1 MTRAFVAVA
10 LPADVLDAVA
20 ERVALL
26 PIPSGGRI
34 ATREQWHITVQFL
47 GDDADIDAVAAAF
60 ANQPLDLGAGDLRL
74 GGAVVFGNARRARI
88 LAFGL
93 CSGAEWMRALS
104 DRVGARVAPLGY
116 TRDPDEE
123 FRPHLTLARFRVPT
137 DLRPVRGLIGPEPV
151 GAGWAVEEVVL
162 FESILG
168 AGGARHVPR
177 ARLPVGVLAT

>member
-1 MTRAFVAVA
+1 VTRAFAAVA

-20 ERVALL
+20 EQVAAL
-26 PIPSGGRI
+26 PIPDGGRV
-34 ATREQWHITVQFL
+34 ATREQWHVTVQFL

-60 ANQPLDLGAGDLRL
+60 AGRPLDLGAGELQL

-93 CSGAEWMRALS
+93 CSGAEWMRALA
-104 DRVGARVAPLGY
+104 DQVGARLAPLGY
-116 TRDPDEE
+116 TRDAGEV

-137 DLRPVRGLIGPEPV
+137 DLRPLRALIGPEPV
-151 GAGWAVEEVVL
+151 GAQWTVEEVVL
-162 FESILG
+162 FESVLG

-177 ARLPVGVLAT
+177 ARVAVGGRST